1 MNYNGGIIDINSL
14 EKDISNIEFYINE
27 EKRLLNGVETSL
39 QRLDDQDIVGLNN
52 SLKSK
57 NIDLTN
63 QFDTMMRNRN
73 RYLEI
78 LRNTIMV
85 YKNVNI
91 EIASYFNERG

>member
-39 QRLDDQDIVGLNN
+39 QRLDDQAIVGLNN

-91 EIASYFNERG
+91 EITSYFNERG

>member
-1 MNYNGGIIDINSL
+1 MNYNGGIIDINRL
-14 EKDISNIEFYINE
+14 ENDIRNIEFYINE

-39 QRLDDQDIVGLNN
+39 QRLDDQAIVGLNN

-63 QFDTMMRNRN
+63 QFDTMMRSRN

-91 EIASYFNERG
+91 EITSYFNERG

>member
-1 MNYNGGIIDINSL
+1 M
-14 EKDISNIEFYINE
+14 
-27 EKRLLNGVETSL
+27 NGVETSL
-39 QRLDDQDIVGLNN
+39 QRLDDQYIVGLNN
-52 SLKSK
+52 SLKGK

-91 EIASYFNERG
+91 EITSYFNERG